1 MAAEDSGAGMSRPAG
16 FFHSLNSLAATFV
29 AVLQTRADLI
39 STEIEEERER
49 LKEMILLTVVA
60 LFCVSLG
67 ALLFTLLVVVVFWD
81 THRLYVLGG
90 FSIFYLALGLFAGW
104 RARKKG
110 LDKPKFLSA
119 TLSELAKDR
128 ERLKS

>member
-1 MAAEDSGAGMSRPAG
+1 MSRPAG

-67 ALLFTLLVVVVFWD
+67 VLLFTLLVVVVFWD
-81 THRLYVLGG
+81 THRLTVLGG
-90 FSIFYLALGLFAGW
+90 FSIFYLALGLFIGW
-104 RARKKG
+104 VARKKG

>member
-1 MAAEDSGAGMSRPAG
+1 MSRPAG

-67 ALLFTLLVVVVFWD
+67 VLLFTLLVVVVFWD

-90 FSIFYLALGLFAGW
+90 FSIFYLALGLFVGW
-104 RARKKG
+104 IARKKG

-128 ERLKS
+128 ECLKS

>member
-1 MAAEDSGAGMSRPAG
+1 MSRPAG
-16 FFHSLNSLAATFV
+16 FFHSLNSLAATLV
-29 AVLQTRADLI
+29 AVLQTRAELI

-67 ALLFTLLVVVVFWD
+67 VLLFTLLVVVVFWD

-90 FSIFYLALGLFAGW
+90 FSIFYLALGLFVGW
-104 RARKKG
+104 IARKKG

>member
-1 MAAEDSGAGMSRPAG
+1 M
-16 FFHSLNSLAATFV
+16 
-29 AVLQTRADLI
+29 
-39 STEIEEERER
+39 
-49 LKEMILLTVVA
+49 LTVVA

-67 ALLFTLLVVVVFWD
+67 VLLFTLLVVVVFWD

>member
-1 MAAEDSGAGMSRPAG
+1 MSRPAG
-16 FFHSLNSLAATFV
+16 LFHSLNSLAATLV
-29 AVLQTRADLI
+29 AILQTRADLI

-67 ALLFTLLVVVVFWD
+67 VLLFTLLVVVVFWD

-90 FSIFYLALGLFAGW
+90 FSIFYLALGLSVGW
-104 RARKKG
+104 IARKKG
-110 LDKPKFLSA
+110 LDKPQFLSA

-128 ERLKS
+128 EHLKS

>member
-1 MAAEDSGAGMSRPAG
+1 MSRPAG

-67 ALLFTLLVVVVFWD
+67 VLLFTLLVVVVFWD

-104 RARKKG
+104 RARKNG

>member
-1 MAAEDSGAGMSRPAG
+1 MSRPAG
-16 FFHSLNSLAATFV
+16 FFHSLNSLAATLV
-29 AVLQTRADLI
+29 AILQTRADLI

-67 ALLFTLLVVVVFWD
+67 VLLFTLLVVVVFWD

-90 FSIFYLALGLFAGW
+90 FSIFYLALGLFVGW
-104 RARKKG
+104 IARKKG

>member
-1 MAAEDSGAGMSRPAG
+1 MSRPAG

-67 ALLFTLLVVVVFWD
+67 VLLFTLLVVVVFWD
-81 THRLYVLGG
+81 THRLY
-90 FSIFYLALGLFAGW
+90 ALG
-104 RARKKG
+104 
-110 LDKPKFLSA
+110 
-119 TLSELAKDR
+119 
-128 ERLKS
+128 